1 MGMLLPRDTLEQY
14 EQRRLRE
21 WHMPHI
27 RAHLGIMAFSDG
39 GLRVLVEVLLHAAQ
53 SKDILADLIN
63 AGIEAIVKARY
74 ELPAFSTLRRAAQK
88 ARAQVN
94 QGYYQHIYDAL
105 DATQRATITGVFPR
119 GDHDTTS
126 PWHRLKR
133 EPRQPTTSR
142 IREHLAHV
150 RWLQSLN
157 TARHAVDGIPETKLQ
172 RFADEARA
180 ANVAQMHRYRE
191 AKRVTLAVAFIRVR
205 TAQTLDDLAEMFLR
219 LMQKMHQKAKEALEA
234 YRHDHQEQTDALVAL
249 LSELVGGWQQSA
261 TAEEQLTTIH
271 TLIGEDADKIL
282 EQCEAHLAYAGN
294 HYLPFL
300 LPLLRTHRKLFFGI
314 LEFLHPTSTSTDK
327 ALEQA
332 MAFIL
337 RHRYTR
343 AA

>member
-1 MGMLLPRDTLEQY
+1 
-14 EQRRLRE
+14 
-21 WHMPHI
+21 
-27 RAHLGIMAFSDG
+27 
-39 GLRVLVEVLLHAAQ
+39 
-53 SKDILADLIN
+53 
-63 AGIEAIVKARY
+63 
-74 ELPAFSTLRRAAQK
+74 
-88 ARAQVN
+88 
-94 QGYYQHIYDAL
+94 
-105 DATQRATITGVFPR
+105 
-119 GDHDTTS
+119 
-126 PWHRLKR
+126 
-133 EPRQPTTSR
+133 
-142 IREHLAHV
+142 
-150 RWLQSLN
+150 
-157 TARHAVDGIPETKLQ
+157 
-172 RFADEARA
+172 
-180 ANVAQMHRYRE
+180 
-191 AKRVTLAVAFIRVR
+191 
-205 TAQTLDDLAEMFLR
+205 
-219 LMQKMHQKAKEALEA
+219 MQKMHQKAKEALEA